1 MFLEAHH
8 ELDKQGAGD
17 GGQENEQA
25 GKRARSEMVRVQ
37 DLELVRR
44 SGSSSKQKRMI
55 LLFLQYLLTLR
66 CSL

>member
-8 ELDKQGAGD
+8 ELDKQGARD
-17 GGQENEQA
+17 DGQENEQER
-25 GKRARSEMVRVQ
+25 KSARSEMVRVQ

-55 LLFLQYLLTLR
+55 LLFLQHLLIMYR
-66 CSL
+66 N